1 MMLLASVL
9 GASLLG
15 SLHCGAMCGP
25 ITGFVGATLNR
36 KKRLTGQAVYH
47 VARLLAYLA
56 LGALAGALGL
66 GIDRAGTTRG
76 IQNAAALTAAL
87 VMIAWALTTWLPVGR
102 WLPWVKQRLPRLGC
116 GFSRT
121 LHFASSLPPLARAA
135 VLGLGTGLLP
145 CGWLYAFVAA
155 AVGTGSF
162 GSGALVLLAFW
173 LGTLPTLLGIGSLA
187 RFIGARLRRHLP
199 ALSAGL
205 VLGIGLLGL
214 WSRHSLPEAVIHP
227 DRVGATAVDGE
238 QNSPA
243 VPSAPPCHA
252 HRKST
257 P

>member
-1 MMLLASVL
+1 MMLWASVL
-9 GASLLG
+9 GASLVG

-25 ITGFVGATLNR
+25 IVGFVGASLNR
-36 KKRLTGQAVYH
+36 KKRVTGQVVYH

-66 GIDRAGTTRG
+66 GIDRAFTSRG
-76 IQNAAALTAAL
+76 VQNAAALTAAL
-87 VMIAWALTTWLPVGR
+87 VMIAWALGTWLPVGR
-102 WLPWVKQRLPRLGC
+102 WLPWVSERLPKLSC

-121 LHFASSLPPLARAA
+121 LRLASALPPVGRAA

-155 AVGTGSF
+155 AVGTGSY

-173 LGTLPTLLGIGSLA
+173 LGTLPALLGIGGLA
-187 RFIGARLRRHLP
+187 RFIGARLRKQLP

-205 VLGIGLLGL
+205 VLSIGLVGL
-214 WSRHSLPEAVIHP
+214 WSRYDLSDAVL
-227 DRVGATAVDGE
+227 RRGGAAVTHVE
-238 QNSPA
+238 RTTST
-243 VPSAPPCHA
+243 VPNTPPCHA
-252 HRKST
+252 HPEST